1 MSEEFDG
8 VITQP
13 VFEKISQNVQIV
25 SGRECVCKRI
35 ELTEK
40 FRPIRAQ
47 M

>member
-1 MSEEFDG
+1 MAEEFDG

-25 SGRECVCKRI
+25 SGRECAGKRI
-35 ELTEK
+35 ELTEQ

-47 M
+47 V